1 MMIFN
6 HERYRSIIEQFY
18 EDTATIKRLVET
30 ETEWGETKLIEQ
42 IIYQDVPC
50 KLSQRGLAM
59 NNQTDT
65 VNKIEYETKLFIAPE
80 IEIKQGDVVEVTRS
94 GATRKYT
101 AGEPFIY
108 ATHQEI
114 SLERKE
120 KA

>member
-1 MMIFN
+1 MIFN

-59 NNQTDT
+59 NNQTET
-65 VNKIEYETKLFIAPE
+65 VNEVAYETKLFLSPD
-80 IEIKQGDVVEVTRS
+80 IEVKQGDIIEVMRQGITRE
-94 GATRKYT
+94 YT
-101 AGEPFIY
+101 AGEPFMY
-108 ATHQEI
+108 PTHQEVSI
-114 SLERKE
+114 QRKE
-120 KA
+120 NA